1 MMGYGRW
8 GNMMSGWGG
17 FGLSWLFMLLFWAF
31 LILGV
36 AALIRNLIRS
46 GDNKQSK
53 TPLDILKERYA
64 GGEIDKKEFEEKKKD
79 LS

>member
-1 MMGYGRW
+1 MMGYRW
-8 GNMMSGWGG
+8 NNMMDGWGG
-17 FGLSWLFMLLFWAF
+17 FGLSWLFMLLFWAL

-46 GDNKQSK
+46 GDSQQGR
-53 TPLDILKERYA
+53 TPLDILRERYA